1 MNPDETF
8 TVAHQGGTLTL
19 AGGSGPPFTGPL
31 NADGSF
37 SVTADNITMQGVFA
51 TQDGRTVIRDGTWQH
66 PACGG
71 TFEATKQ

>member
-1 MNPDETF
+1 MVHPSGT
-8 TVAHQGGTLTL
+8 TLT
-19 AGGSGPPFTGPL
+19 GTL

-37 SVTADNITMQGVFA
+37 LFSNDGVTMRGVFV
-51 TQDGRTVIRDGTWQH
+51 TRGGQTVIRDGTWQH